1 MGSLVSKK
9 RKNTK
14 NKITD
19 QDRAVLDLKNSR
31 DRLKRYQKRLDAEC
45 DKLQA
50 QALAM
55 VKEGRKD
62 RALLL
67 LKVKKLK
74 QDQATKADSQLLSVL
89 QLMDTIDWESQQLKV
104 FDALKEGNAALNKLH
119 EEMPLDKVEDL
130 LADTAESIAMEQEIS
145 KALGGSWTD
154 ANEEDLLD
162 ELASIEQEQAAES
175 AAAGMEAQV
184 APPAPTVVDK
194 PSTEPVTEPAAA
206 AATAEPAATA
216 VATAEAEA
224 ALPSLE
230 EQLPEAPTTVPVVPV
245 SVAEVE
251 QALEAER
258 ATLLPV

>member
-1 MGSLVSKK
+1 MFVVPIRSLSLYLSFS
-9 RKNTK
+9 NQPT
-14 NKITD
+14 
-19 QDRAVLDLKNSR
+19 VL
-31 DRLKRYQKRLDAEC
+31 
-45 DKLQA
+45 
-50 QALAM
+50 
-55 VKEGRKD
+55 
-62 RALLL
+62 
-67 LKVKKLK
+67 
-74 QDQATKADSQLLSVL
+74 
-89 QLMDTIDWESQQLKV
+89 
-104 FDALKEGNAALNKLH
+104 
-119 EEMPLDKVEDL
+119 
-130 LADTAESIAMEQEIS
+130 QEIS